1 MIINNLMNKNTIV
14 NYNIKTLVSDGVS
27 PSTVTGDSESHLEM
41 LLQDKERLENEVMS
55 LKSKLEGN
63 VTQNSLMERLES
75 QQRRITA
82 FEISEKVIC

>member
-1 MIINNLMNKNTIV
+1 MNKKTIIH
-14 NYNIKTLVSDGVS
+14 YYLKTLVSDGVS

-41 LLQDKERLENEVMS
+41 LLQDKERLENEVIS

-82 FEISEKVIC
+82 FEISEKVIH